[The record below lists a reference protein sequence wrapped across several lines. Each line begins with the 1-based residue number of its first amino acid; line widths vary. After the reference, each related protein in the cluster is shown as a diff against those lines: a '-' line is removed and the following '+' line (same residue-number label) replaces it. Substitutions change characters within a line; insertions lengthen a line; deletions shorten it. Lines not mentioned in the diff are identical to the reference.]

1 MAVLCISLSRYANRA
16 YHPRCTFLSCCSLS
30 SDGLLL
36 LFTLQPAGGSRLLQ
50 KRRSGGLSWWRMN
63 GNEVEAEAGRSF
75 CSVCCTR
82 VCPNLCTRI
91 SVVDIYSSVNA
102 DVEHLS
108 SRALNVRNITIF
120 LFYSFKIP
128 LSSLAFHDGP
138 LIHSSLFCAIMGHL
152 GWQSHTYSIIQNP
165 NDLQYHYVV
174 KVYLMTVSQGV
185 GNCEQCSWLR
195 RGPVMKKWS
204 VIRIFSP
211 CIIHGITSTRACL
224 PMHTCPV
231 LAEIAKKST
240 ALHSTAYTLE

>member
-63 GNEVEAEAGRSF
+63 GNEVEAGAGRSF

-120 LFYSFKIP
+120 FVLFFQNTSQFIGFPWRPPYTFQLVLCHNGTPLVDKVIP
-128 LSSLAFHDGP
+128 TQLYR
-138 LIHSSLFCAIMGHL
+138 I
-152 GWQSHTYSIIQNP
+152 
-165 NDLQYHYVV
+165 
-174 KVYLMTVSQGV
+174 LMTC
-185 GNCEQCSWLR
+185 N
-195 RGPVMKKWS
+195 
-204 VIRIFSP
+204 
-211 CIIHGITSTRACL
+211 ITMLS
-224 PMHTCPV
+224 
-231 LAEIAKKST
+231 KSI
-240 ALHSTAYTLE
+240 